1 MRPLLCACSI
11 AWRGQPIAS
20 LLPRVA
26 AWGFDGVEAWGPH
39 LDQLDDAGLDA
50 LRVEAG
56 RLGLAIPVV
65 SPYLF
70 LTRDLPGLLEQ
81 SFATAERSVRQAR
94 RLGASRIRTFCDAGP
109 EGVGSARA
117 SATEWRRAV
126 DALRRITALA
136 PDLLFTVETHPDTLA
151 DTAVSTRRLLADVAA
166 DNLKILFQPG
176 AGDAVADFQAL
187 RADVCHI
194 HLHQVRAQG
203 GHGYL
208 DDQPDMLTPF
218 LRQLHG
224 YDGTIS
230 IEYCWPDADALRLE
244 GALRWLK
251 ERLAVTAPA

>member
-1 MRPLLCACSI
+1 MRPLVCACSI
-11 AWRGQPIAS
+11 AWRGQPIGS
-20 LLPRVA
+20 MLPRLA
-26 AWGFDGVEAWGPH
+26 SWGFAGVEAWGPH

-50 LRVEAG
+50 LRAEAA
-56 RLGLAIPVV
+56 RLGLVIPVV

-70 LTRDLPGLLEQ
+70 LTRDLPDLLER

-94 RLGASRIRTFCDAGP
+94 RLGATRIRTFCDAGP
-109 EGVGSARA
+109 EGVGSSRA
-117 SATEWRRAV
+117 SDAEWRRAV

-151 DTAVSTRRLLADVAA
+151 DTAASTRRLLSEVGSA
-166 DNLKILFQPG
+166 NLQVLFQPG
-176 AGDAVADFQAL
+176 DGDAVADYRAL
-187 RADVCHI
+187 RADVRHV

-208 DDQPDMLTPF
+208 DDEPDMLTPF
-218 LRQLHG
+218 LRQLDG

-244 GALRWLK
+244 GGRRWLQ
-251 ERLAVTAPA
+251 ERLPTD